1 MPEMYIPF
9 LLSEETCSELPEDFA
24 YEPSDDDDDDDD
36 SDGSSTAASK
46 AEKDDD
52 EDGTDASFDPTDYGL

>member
-24 YEPSDDDDDDDD
+24 YEPSDDDDD